1 MQANAWT
8 ETDLAAGEVPDSV
21 RDLQVAID
29 GMKCVMSI
37 HALWMLEIFDT
48 IVQCANSGIPNE
60 YETAISTH
68 KEQIIWSVIK
78 MEIHNHVCDL
88 VTLESTFFECLS
100 LLWKASLLD
109 DACERNMQV
118 LKKQVTQHR
127 LYISSVEAAHTIL
140 HDLMPLRTN
149 QARQDKYDTCPCMN
163 SLACWDVNVV
173 LVCH

>member
-37 HALWMLEIFDT
+37 HALWMLEIVDT

-60 YETAISTH
+60 YETAISSH

-78 MEIHNHVCDL
+78 MDIHNVVCDL
-88 VTLESTFFECLS
+88 IAIEGQFFECLS
-100 LLWKASLLD
+100 MLRKVSLLD
-109 DACERNMQV
+109 DDCQRECQDLERV
-118 LKKQVTQHR
+118 LAQHK
-127 LYISSVEAAHTIL
+127 LYISSVTAVNTIL
-140 HDLMPLRTN
+140 TKLTPLRISR
-149 QARQDKYDTCPCMN
+149 ARQDQYETCP
-163 SLACWDVNVV
+163 
-173 LVCH
+173 

>member
-60 YETAISTH
+60 YETAISSH

-78 MEIHNHVCDL
+78 MEIHNHVVDL

-109 DACERNMQV
+109 DACQRKRQV
-118 LKKQVTQHR
+118 LEGHLTRHK
-127 LYISSVEAAHTIL
+127 LYTSSVSAVDTLL
-140 HDLMPLRTN
+140 HKVLPLRTSR
-149 QARQDKYDTCPCMN
+149 ARQDKYDARP
-163 SLACWDVNVV
+163 
-173 LVCH
+173 

>member
-60 YETAISTH
+60 YETAISSH

-88 VTLESTFFECLS
+88 VTLESTFFGCLS

-109 DACERNMQV
+109 DACQRKRQV
-118 LKKQVTQHR
+118 LERHLTQHK
-127 LYISSVEAAHTIL
+127 LYTSSVSAVDTIL
-140 HDLMPLRTN
+140 NKVLPLRTSR
-149 QARQDKYDTCPCMN
+149 ARQDKYD
-163 SLACWDVNVV
+163 AC
-173 LVCH
+173 H

>member
-60 YETAISTH
+60 YETAISSH

-109 DACERNMQV
+109 DACQRKRQV
-118 LKKQVTQHR
+118 LERHLTRHK
-127 LYISSVEAAHTIL
+127 LYTSSVSAVDTIL
-140 HDLMPLRTN
+140 HKVLPLRTSR
-149 QARQDKYDTCPCMN
+149 ARQDKYDACP
-163 SLACWDVNVV
+163 
-173 LVCH
+173 

>member
-60 YETAISTH
+60 YETAISSD

-78 MEIHNHVCDL
+78 MEIHNHVVDL

-100 LLWKASLLD
+100 LLRKASLLD
-109 DACERNMQV
+109 DACQRKRQV
-118 LKKQVTQHR
+118 LERHLTRHK
-127 LYISSVEAAHTIL
+127 LYTSSVSAVDTIL
-140 HDLMPLRTN
+140 HKVLPLRTSR
-149 QARQDKYDTCPCMN
+149 ARQDKYD
-163 SLACWDVNVV
+163 AC
-173 LVCH
+173 H